1 VILPGYAVVKAIFP
15 THNPQNLLKIGMPIY
30 GDLKGKVVLLTGGA
44 NGIGEATVRALHDQG
59 ARVYFCDIDAN
70 AGKSLSAELGA
81 GVFFSKVDLRQEKQ
95 VRAWVESVG
104 KGRRQIDVLVNNAA
118 ADPRMPLEAMTA
130 KAWDD
135 LFALNLR
142 AYFLTSQAAVPYMR
156 RGGESIVN
164 LASIVFHQGPARLS
178 AYVATKSGIIGLT
191 RSLARELGPRRIR
204 VNAVSPGWVMTE
216 RQLREHVTP
225 QAKKTILTR
234 QCIPD
239 LLQPDEL
246 AEVILFLASDASR
259 ALTGQELLADR
270 GWYHS

>member
-1 VILPGYAVVKAIFP
+1 
-15 THNPQNLLKIGMPIY
+15 MPIY
-30 GDLKGKVVLLTGGA
+30 EDLRGKVVLLTGGA
-44 NGIGEATVRALHDQG
+44 NGIGAAAVRALHEQ
-59 ARVYFCDIDAN
+59 AAQVYFCDVDVK
-70 AGKSLSAELGA
+70 AGKRLAAELGES
-81 GVFFSKVDLRQEKQ
+81 VFFSKVDLRQEKLVQ
-95 VRAWVESVG
+95 SWVQSVG
-104 KGRRQIDVLVNNAA
+104 KSRGQIDVLINNAA
-118 ADPRMPLEAMTA
+118 ADPRIALEAMSA
-130 KAWDD
+130 KSWDD

-204 VNAVSPGWVMTE
+204 VNVVSPGWVMTE
-216 RQLREHVTP
+216 RQVREYVTP
-225 QAKKTILTR
+225 DAKKTILR
-234 QCIPD
+234 SQCIPD
-239 LLQPDEL
+239 LLQADEL
-246 AEVILFLASDASR
+246 AQVILFLASDAST

>member
-1 VILPGYAVVKAIFP
+1 MRLENKTAI
-15 THNPQNLLKIGMPIY
+15 
-30 GDLKGKVVLLTGGA
+30 VTGA
-44 NGIGEATVRALHDQG
+44 AHGIGQAIAELFAEEG
-59 ARVYFCDIDAN
+59 AQVFIADIDAK
-70 AGKSLSAELGA
+70 AGKSLSAELGQGA
-81 GVFFSKVDLRQEKQ
+81 FFSKVDLRQEKQ
-95 VRAWVESVG
+95 VRAWVKSVG
-104 KGRRQIDVLVNNAA
+104 KSRGQIDVLINNAA

-130 KAWDD
+130 KGWDD

-204 VNAVSPGWVMTE
+204 VNVVSPGWVMTE
-216 RQLREHVTP
+216 RQVRQYVTP
-225 QAKKTILTR
+225 DAKKTILR
-234 QCIPD
+234 SQCIPD

-246 AEVILFLASDASR
+246 AQVILFLASDAST